1 MQCGGGG
8 EGKEWGGR
16 EGCSVEKEGRE
27 GSGEGRGGVTS
38 LVYVSFSVA
47 ALHVVVSSGVSV
59 CT

>member
-1 MQCGGGG
+1 M
-8 EGKEWGGR
+8 
-16 EGCSVEKEGRE
+16 EKEGRE

-59 CT
+59 CP